1 MTGRFL
7 LGERGSVSV
16 QGILLL
22 GTFMLVLTFVAE
34 FGSLRAKTLRLQ
46 SAFDRAALAATGA
59 IDGRALAERGEL
71 RLEAAAAEAIAREY
85 LVANL
90 EPFEGSIPGLT
101 ASGIAT
107 AAQVRISAAPAST
120 VTLSGVV
127 DLPSGLLA
135 LVGVGPTVTY
145 RIESESVLKG
155 P

>member
-1 MTGRFL
+1 MIGRSL

-22 GTFMLVLTFVAE
+22 GTFMLVLAFVAE

-59 IDGRALAERGEL
+59 IDSGELAERGEL
-71 RLEAAAAEAIAREY
+71 RLEAAAAESVAREY
-85 LVANL
+85 LAANL
-90 EPFEGSIPGLT
+90 EPFEDSIPGLT

-107 AAQVRISAAPAST
+107 AAQVRISAAPASS

-127 DLPSGLLA
+127 GLPSGLLA
-135 LVGVGPTVTY
+135 IFGVGPTVTY
-145 RIESESVLKG
+145 RIESQSVLEG